1 MLKITRARRQGRP
14 RMTVGALSRQPT
26 DLQVDRVGILFCDD
40 DTSTSHQVENPTELV
55 HKPKRGR
62 PSKKDIAAR
71 EAVPAIVPIDM
82 SVSASLLLNISSE
95 PETVMQA
102 EVQAKG
108 SKKRV
113 KESEQVRR
121 ASKRLK
127 KSDL

>member
-1 MLKITRARRQGRP
+1 
-14 RMTVGALSRQPT
+14 MTVGALSRQPT
-26 DLQVDRVGILFCDD
+26 DLQVDRVGGILFCDD
-40 DTSTSHQVENPTELV
+40 DTSTLQQVASTSHQVENPTELV